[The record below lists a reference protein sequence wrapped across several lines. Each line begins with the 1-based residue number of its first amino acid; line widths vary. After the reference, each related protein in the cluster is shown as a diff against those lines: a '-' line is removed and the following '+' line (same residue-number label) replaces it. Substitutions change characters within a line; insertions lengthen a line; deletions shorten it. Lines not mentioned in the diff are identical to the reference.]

1 MAKAIQ
7 AFEDRAG
14 KFHETGEAATLADIV
29 SVLGGNGGGVASGI
43 AQTILTKRA
52 ELEAIFA
59 EHDAMTGAEK

>member
-7 AFEDRAG
+7 AFADREG
-14 KFHETGEAATLADIV
+14 RPHSSPEAATVSDILAL
-29 SVLGGNGGGVASGI
+29 LGGAGGGVAAGM